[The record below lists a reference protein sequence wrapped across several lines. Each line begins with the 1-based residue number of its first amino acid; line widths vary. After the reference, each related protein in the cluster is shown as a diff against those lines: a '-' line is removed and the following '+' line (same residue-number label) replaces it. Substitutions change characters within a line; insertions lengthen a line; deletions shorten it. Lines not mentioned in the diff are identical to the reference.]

1 MKIDQFLTLLEASR
15 PIGLGK
21 FQGPCPGHNDR
32 HPSLN
37 ITEGDRAILLKC
49 WAGCSV
55 EEICQALGL
64 HVRDLFYDT
73 YCNPREIRR
82 RQAERQYEKTKDKV
96 EQMVKGFQI
105 DAVREAER
113 FMKATVGADIS
124 TLDDTQLDTL
134 MNSVCDA
141 LAVRLEEERGEY
153 VNG

>member
-1 MKIDQFLTLLEASR
+1 MNVEKFLGNLEGVKR
-15 PIGLGK
+15 IGQVK
-21 FQGPCPGHNDR
+21 FQGLCPSHNDR

-49 WAGCSV
+49 WSGCSV

-153 VNG
+153 GNG